1 MVMPITPCNRSL
13 TDIPIDV
20 IATIASQLDVCS
32 LWNLLDT
39 CRYFRYNLLGYQSV
53 WRRIVVDLDY
63 CDLSSLYA
71 ALRRL
76 RDSNGLR
83 TMVKEVIM
91 DGNDDAMI
99 SPIIMLVKFPQLR
112 HLSTR
117 HRRFNTNLEVDSKM
131 IQELLKNGTL
141 KPHSLALES
150 VNVYHHYMSTE
161 PHLDTF
167 QRTLNRLSRNQYVQL
182 DIRECDRTPL
192 QQRATATTN
201 SNHSTTTTT
210 TSNNTIDYNSI
221 IGLEQ
226 QPHISA
232 LVDSF
237 QSINMKSCSRI
248 IAKDACCWACGY
260 NFDRCWQCVPVCG
273 GCRKKR
279 FPPLANANMM
289 QSQHI
294 NPATTTSPSIEND
307 ATLED
312 EFRFFE

>member
-1 MVMPITPCNRSL
+1 
-13 TDIPIDV
+13 
-20 IATIASQLDVCS
+20 
-32 LWNLLDT
+32 
-39 CRYFRYNLLGYQSV
+39 
-53 WRRIVVDLDY
+53 
-63 CDLSSLYA
+63 
-71 ALRRL
+71 
-76 RDSNGLR
+76 
-83 TMVKEVIM
+83 M

-99 SPIIMLVKFPQLR
+99 SPIIMLVKFPRLR

-117 HRRFNTNLEVDSKM
+117 HRRFNTSLEVDSKM

-141 KPHSLALES
+141 QPHSLALES

-167 QRTLNRLSRNQYVQL
+167 QRTLNRLSRNKHVQL

-192 QQRATATTN
+192 HQRATTA
-201 SNHSTTTTT
+201 TTTTT
-210 TSNNTIDYNSI
+210 TNTSIPSTTTSNTFDYNSI

-232 LVDSF
+232 LVDTF
-237 QSINMKSCSRI
+237 QSMNMKSCSRI
-248 IAKDACCWACGY
+248 IAKDACCWSCGY
-260 NFDRCWQCVPVCG
+260 SFDRCWQCVPVCG

-279 FPPLANANMM
+279 LPPLANANMM
-289 QSQHI
+289 QSQQHVI
-294 NPATTTSPSIEND
+294 SVTTTPPSIEND

>member
-1 MVMPITPCNRSL
+1 
-13 TDIPIDV
+13 
-20 IATIASQLDVCS
+20 
-32 LWNLLDT
+32 
-39 CRYFRYNLLGYQSV
+39 
-53 WRRIVVDLDY
+53 
-63 CDLSSLYA
+63 
-71 ALRRL
+71 
-76 RDSNGLR
+76 
-83 TMVKEVIM
+83 MVKEVIM

-117 HRRFNTNLEVDSKM
+117 HRRFNTSLEVDSKM

-141 KPHSLALES
+141 QPNSLDLES

-167 QRTLNRLSRNQYVQL
+167 QRTLNRISRHQHVKL

-192 QQRATATTN
+192 HQQTTTT
-201 SNHSTTTTT
+201 TTTTT
-210 TSNNTIDYNSI
+210 TSSSTTNSTHSPSTTNTFDYNSM

-237 QSINMKSCSRI
+237 RSINMKSCTRI
-248 IAKDACCWACGY
+248 IAKDACCWSCGY
-260 NFDRCWQCVPVCG
+260 NFDRCWQCVPICG
-273 GCRKKR
+273 GCHKKR
-279 FPPLANANMM
+279 LPPLANANMM

-294 NPATTTSPSIEND
+294 NSATTTPPSIDND